1 MNIKISIL
9 ILLII
14 VCTSKSF
21 ADTKPIKAEL
31 KEATVF
37 FTGAELK
44 HKTTS
49 IQLKQGEKNI
59 IIEGISPKI
68 DKNSLKIKAS
78 NGVLISSFEFS
89 IDYLSEVKNKN
100 QQTKTLQDS
109 IDLYTEKLNAV
120 NTEFKINN
128 ELADILKKSTDK
140 NVSGSEK
147 GLGID
152 ELVKTMDYYKTKRSA
167 LEKVLS
173 SNRKQIDKYNEII
186 ERLTKQLKQESIKN
200 NISSGILNL
209 SLNSPTATNSTFEI
223 SYYTTDATWTPFY
236 DINIPSTDK
245 PIQIESKAK
254 VRQITGLD
262 WDKIKLTLS
271 TATPSNGKVAPLFST
286 WFLEEVK
293 AANNIRIRGMSSINN
308 AMQNS
313 YSYKNQNTQDSL
325 VGMAPGIE
333 TNKEKRK
340 RNGLIPSS
348 IPIPP
353 PGPIYIVDGI
363 PMDADQATHINPNAI
378 KNIEVL
384 KDASATAIYGSRAKD
399 GVVLITLKD
408 NMSDHIYVSDNDLNI
423 SYNIDLP
430 FSVPG
435 NGKEQSLTLKKDEI
449 MADYKYYSAPKLNP
463 ETYLLAEIDNWE
475 RLNLLTGK
483 ANITY
488 DGTYIGESLIDAS
501 STSELLTLTLGSDNR
516 VVVKREKMRDY
527 SSTKFLGNDTQ
538 QIFTYN
544 LTVKNN
550 QNKDIKM
557 VLKDQY
563 PISTQKNIV
572 VELIDQNTTRP
583 TINKPELGVITW
595 EETLKPGETKI
606 YKISYSIKYP
616 KNMKLNL

>member
-1 MNIKISIL
+1 MNTKISIL

-49 IQLKQGEKNI
+49 IQLKQGENNI
-59 IIEGISPKI
+59 VIEGISPKI

-109 IDLYTEKLNAV
+109 IDLYTEKVNAV

-245 PIQIESKAK
+245 LIQIESKAK

-313 YSYKNQNTQDSL
+313 YSYKEQNRLNFSQDTISQ
-325 VGMAPGIE
+325 A
-333 TNKEKRK
+333 NKYGKNIIRD
-340 RNGLIPSS
+340 SM
-348 IPIPP
+348 PIPP
-353 PGPIYIVDGI
+353 PGPIYIVDGM

-384 KDASATAIYGSRAKD
+384 KDASATALYGSRAKD

-475 RLNLLTGK
+475 KLNLLNGK

-488 DGTYIGESLIDAS
+488 DGTYVGESLIDAS
-501 STSELLTLTLGSDNR
+501 STSKLLTLTLGSDNR

>member
-1 MNIKISIL
+1 MNTKISIL

-14 VCTSKSF
+14 ICTSKTS
-21 ADTKPIKAEL
+21 ADTKPIKAKL

-49 IQLKQGEKNI
+49 IQLKQGENNI

-152 ELVKTMDYYKTKRSA
+152 ELIKTMDYYKTKRSA

-186 ERLTKQLKQESIKN
+186 ERLTKQLKQESTKN

-209 SLNSPTATNSTFEI
+209 SLNAPTAINSIFEI

-313 YSYKNQNTQDSL
+313 YSYKEQNRLNFSQDTISQ
-325 VGMAPGIE
+325 A
-333 TNKEKRK
+333 NKYGKNIIRD
-340 RNGLIPSS
+340 SM
-348 IPIPP
+348 PIPP

-449 MADYKYYSAPKLNP
+449 MATYKYYSAPKLNP

-488 DGTYIGESLIDAS
+488 DGTYIGESLIDTG

-572 VELIDQNTTRP
+572 VEIIDQNTTRP

>member
-1 MNIKISIL
+1 MNTKTSIL

-14 VCTSKSF
+14 ICTSKIF
-21 ADTKPIKAEL
+21 AGTKPIKAEL

-49 IQLKQGEKNI
+49 IQLKQGENNI

-109 IDLYTEKLNAV
+109 IDLYTEKVNAV

-140 NVSGSEK
+140 NISGSEK

-152 ELVKTMDYYKTKRSA
+152 ELVKTMDYYKTKRSD

-173 SNRKQIDKYNEII
+173 SNKKQIDKYNEII
-186 ERLTKQLKQESIKN
+186 ERLTKQLKQESTKN

-209 SLNSPTATNSTFEI
+209 SLNAPTATNSTFEI

-262 WDKIKLTLS
+262 WDRIKLTLS
-271 TATPSNGKVAPLFST
+271 TATPSNGNVAPLFST

-313 YSYKNQNTQDSL
+313 YSYKEQNRLNFSQDTISQ
-325 VGMAPGIE
+325 A
-333 TNKEKRK
+333 NKYGKNIIRD
-340 RNGLIPSS
+340 SM
-348 IPIPP
+348 PIPP
-353 PGPIYIVDGI
+353 PGPIYIVDGM

-408 NMSDHIYVSDNDLNI
+408 NMSDHIYVADNDLNI

-435 NGKEQSLTLKKDEI
+435 NGKEQSLTLKNDEI

-463 ETYLLAEIDNWE
+463 ETYLLAEINNWE
-475 RLNLLTGK
+475 KLNLLTGK

-488 DGTYIGESLIDAS
+488 DGTYIGESLIDAGG
-501 STSELLTLTLGSDNR
+501 TSKLLTLTLGSDKR

-538 QIFTYN
+538 QVFTYN

-572 VELIDQNTTRP
+572 VELIDQNTTTP
-583 TINKPELGVITW
+583 TVNKAELGVVTW